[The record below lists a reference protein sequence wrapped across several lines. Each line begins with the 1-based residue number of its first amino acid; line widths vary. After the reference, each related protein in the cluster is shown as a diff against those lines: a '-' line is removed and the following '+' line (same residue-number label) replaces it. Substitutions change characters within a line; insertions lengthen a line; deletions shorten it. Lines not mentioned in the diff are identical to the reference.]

1 MNAFIITIGDEILIG
16 QIVDTNSAWL
26 GQQFSALG
34 IKVHKIVSV
43 SDNSDEIKNT
53 LSFALNESDIIII
66 TGGLG
71 PTKDDL
77 TKHTLASF
85 FNAQLVLNS
94 EVLKD
99 ITDLFASLGKS
110 VTELNRLQA
119 MVPDNCIVLR
129 NKRGTAPGMAW
140 LFNGKLVVSLP
151 GVPYEMKSLFE
162 QSVIPLINQNF
173 QLPAIEHLT
182 LLTQGIGES
191 ALAEKISVWEENL
204 PANVK
209 LAYLPSVGMVKLRL
223 SAYGTNKEE
232 LVQLTKSLAN
242 QVIPLLGNHFFGYN
256 NQTLEEVVANF
267 FFKSGK
273 TLALAES
280 CTGGAISSKITK
292 ISGCSSFYKGGIVSY
307 ANEIKE
313 NVLGVNKQT
322 LQKYGAVSKQVVE
335 EMLIGIKNLFNT
347 DYAVAVSGIA
357 GPLGGTS
364 EKPVGTVWIGV
375 MASDYQDIKEYKF
388 GNDREINIERAALTA
403 LNRLRIALLNK
414 E

>member
-1 MNAFIITIGDEILIG
+1 
-16 QIVDTNSAWL
+16 
-26 GQQFSALG
+26 
-34 IKVHKIVSV
+34 
-43 SDNSDEIKNT
+43 
-53 LSFALNESDIIII
+53 
-66 TGGLG
+66 
-71 PTKDDL
+71 
-77 TKHTLASF
+77 
-85 FNAQLVLNS
+85 
-94 EVLKD
+94 
-99 ITDLFASLGKS
+99 
-110 VTELNRLQA
+110 
-119 MVPDNCIVLR
+119 
-129 NKRGTAPGMAW
+129 
-140 LFNGKLVVSLP
+140 
-151 GVPYEMKSLFE
+151 
-162 QSVIPLINQNF
+162 
-173 QLPAIEHLT
+173 
-182 LLTQGIGES
+182 
-191 ALAEKISVWEENL
+191 
-204 PANVK
+204 
-209 LAYLPSVGMVKLRL
+209 
-223 SAYGTNKEE
+223 
-232 LVQLTKSLAN
+232 
-242 QVIPLLGNHFFGYN
+242 
-256 NQTLEEVVANF
+256 VVANF